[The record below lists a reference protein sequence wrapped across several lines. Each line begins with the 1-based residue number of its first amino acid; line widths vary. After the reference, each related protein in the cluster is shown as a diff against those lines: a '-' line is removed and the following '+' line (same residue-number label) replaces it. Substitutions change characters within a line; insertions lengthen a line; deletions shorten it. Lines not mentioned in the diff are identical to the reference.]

1 MVVTDNEEGT
11 RQSMK
16 IRFTDEASEGKETG
30 SHSQRKKH
38 LTVSEFNEEEN
49 LNNTGGKGRKRRNEK
64 THCEYNLRS
73 REQVYR

>member
-49 LNNTGGKGRKRRNEK
+49 LNNTGGKEGRGEMRRHTVNI
-64 THCEYNLRS
+64 T
-73 REQVYR
+73 